1 MPAHQGMMAVGGLM
15 QDADDAR
22 LHDPE
27 HHDRLAEADEAVV
40 GRMLEAEARG
50 DRLAGLAMLR
60 LDPVPLGAADDEVL
74 GPHPDRRARGHDAD
88 VLVGD
93 AGVELTDVGFAIAE
107 DEESILGG
115 QVLQPGEPEPLVTD
129 RTRWSWLAS
138 SMPTSMCAPGMR
150 TDVRSSPTSAM

>member
-1 MPAHQGMMAVGGLM
+1 
-15 QDADDAR
+15 
-22 LHDPE
+22 
-27 HHDRLAEADEAVV
+27 
-40 GRMLEAEARG
+40 
-50 DRLAGLAMLR
+50 MLR
-60 LDPVPLGAADDEVL
+60 LDPIPLGAADDQVL

-115 QVLQPGEPEPLVTD
+115 QVLQPGEPDALVTD
-129 RTRWSWLAS
+129 AHALVLAGLEHADFDK
-138 SMPTSMCAPGMR
+138 CAPGRR